1 LIRRGDM
8 HIHIHGIVESDDGK
22 QIEITLSGDTI
33 GYDDVPGST
42 PEEVAQAYKKTKKEL
57 EKED

>member
-1 LIRRGDM
+1 M